1 MDINKT
7 LGKSATV
14 VVIVL
19 IVLLPFVYS
28 VVRSVFAQS
37 AQSSELFLEK
47 AVVGNA
53 DGGDT
58 SKCVIEAKFGLDA
71 RYQHMDFLKAIR
83 EDAMRAGKRGEVS
96 IKSCQQCHQNRESFC
111 SQCHRAVN
119 LDLDAGC
126 FRCHYY
132 PGRTQPSP

>member
-7 LGKSATV
+7 LGSRAVV

-37 AQSSELFLEK
+37 APGPDLFLEK
-47 AVVGNA
+47 AVIDNA
-53 DGGDT
+53 GGDQ
-58 SKCVIEAKFGLDA
+58 SKCVIETQFGLDA
-71 RYQHMDFLKAIR
+71 RYQHMDFLKATR
-83 EDAMRAGKRGEVS
+83 DDAMRAGKRGEVG
-96 IKSCQQCHQNRESFC
+96 IKSCQQCHQTRENFC
-111 SQCHRAVN
+111 NQCHKAVN
-119 LDLDAGC
+119 LNLDAGC

-132 PGRTQPSP
+132 PSRKQPSP